1 MTSYARLTSIAAAI
15 QGAANDYLEHHDLP
29 TIDTITVGI
38 TEVLGD
44 MSAYPALLVAE
55 KGRSY
60 ESPYWT
66 TYNLL
71 IGVAVRHDDMKALN
85 ELGESYVDAIEHALK
100 HDCTLG
106 GYAITSRMQP
116 AEVGCVSGI
125 YVAAFELTCDVDT
138 GGIAHQDYDDD
149 QSAAAGTETQDT
161 VPDEGDLTDVS
172 DSTEGQNNEDS
183 EAEM

>member
-1 MTSYARLTSIAAAI
+1 MTSYARLTSIATAI
-15 QGAANDYLEHHDLP
+15 QSAANDYLEDHNLP
-29 TIDTITVGI
+29 TIDTVTVGI

-71 IGVAVRHDDMKALN
+71 IGVAVRHDDMSTLN

-125 YVAAFELTCDVDT
+125 YVAAFDIECDVDT

-149 QSAAAGTETQDT
+149 QTAAEETVTQEP
-161 VPDEGDLTDVS
+161 VSGEGDLTDVS
-172 DSTEGQNNEDS
+172 DSMEDQIKEDS
-183 EAEM
+183 EV

>member
-1 MTSYARLTSIAAAI
+1 MTSYTRLTSIASAI
-15 QGAANDYLEHHDLP
+15 QSAANEYLESHNLP
-29 TIDTITVGI
+29 TIDTVTVGI

-71 IGVAVRHDDMKALN
+71 IGVAVRHDDMAALN

-100 HDCTLG
+100 GDCTLG

-125 YVAAFELTCDVDT
+125 YVAAFELIVDVDT
-138 GGIAHQDYDDD
+138 GGIAHQDYDDN
-149 QSAAAGTETQDT
+149 QSAAEGTAISET
-161 VPDEGDLTDVS
+161 VSGEGDLTDGS
-172 DSTEGQNNEDS
+172 DSTNEVENEDL
-183 EAEM
+183 EA